1 MDRISSLGAIVARI
15 LVALVFLLNGF
26 GVIDQSIPAR
36 QLMER
41 GGPASLV
48 SLVMFSGRALELDA
62 GTRTGTRRCDRG
74 RVDAQLFCCGASFRL
89 RSHDRHLRACPSLS
103 STEQELLK

>member
-41 GGPASLV
+41 GVPASLV
-48 SLVMFSGRALELDA
+48 SLVMFFGRALELAA
-62 GTRTGTRRCDRG
+62 GTALALAGAT
-74 RVDAQLFCCGASFRL
+74 AGASMLNCSVAAPLFVCGLMTAICALARVYL
-89 RSHDRHLRACPSLS
+89 LPNRSY
-103 STEQELLK
+103 